1 MGLKDEY
8 AAFEYLQWQPL
19 YDEEKPYEIF
29 IQIPEDL
36 PNIRRT
42 NLVFGKGEKQLVTD
56 VRGRE
61 DQYKLNEHGFQ
72 VLRAPTTF
80 KDFTSKEAVEAVYL
94 PECIQLLKD
103 NVEDVDRVYFFNWR
117 VRSFSSCY

>member
-29 IQIPEDL
+29 LQIPEDL

-42 NLVFGKGEKQLVTD
+42 NLVFGKGEKQLVED
-56 VRGRE
+56 VRGSE
-61 DQYKLNEHGFQ
+61 DHYKLNEHGFQ
-72 VLRAPTTF
+72 ILRAPTTF
-80 KDFTSKEAVEAVYL
+80 ENFTSKDAVEAVYL
-94 PECIQLLKD
+94 PECIQLLKE

-117 VRSFSSCY
+117 VR